1 MLKYSGAP
9 LKMLLEV
16 TEPRSSELTLA
27 TETPIYILNQ
37 RNTKV
42 LTLFIARAGQT
53 KTFDKTVVFTLFLN
67 VAGIL
72 SVSEPQLSFLW
83 CQAVE
88 WLTEVNLPW
97 RDLSEDLSLACI
109 YLFDTRS
116 LMCFILW
123 SGIAFKW
130 RLLLLWELLVLSGAK
145 LLEGSSVVN
154 LLSLAVSPQLQRRT
168 CGFP

>member
-1 MLKYSGAP
+1 
-9 LKMLLEV
+9 MLLEV

-116 LMCFILW
+116 LMCFIL
-123 SGIAFKW
+123 
-130 RLLLLWELLVLSGAK
+130 
-145 LLEGSSVVN
+145 
-154 LLSLAVSPQLQRRT
+154 
-168 CGFP
+168 